1 MMDIILK
8 INLLRP
14 CLVVEISSS
23 SQSAP
28 CQLVVVFKMTEIFAN
43 GIVSHTGVFRGAR
56 FH

>member
-14 CLVVEISSS
+14 CIAAEISSS

-28 CQLVVVFKMTEIFAN
+28 CQLVVVFKI
-43 GIVSHTGVFRGAR
+43 
-56 FH
+56 